1 MKESPI
7 FIKSYELI
15 VWVMQHTVKFPR
27 SQRFL
32 MARRMEEACL
42 ELYQQLNRAAKVK
55 TQRRAALGEA
65 DVAVANLKFHNRLCK
80 DLKLLSF
87 GQYEY
92 LAGGLDE
99 IAHITGQSRV
109 RAVWGSGA
117 FSSETVP
124 STGENREISP
134 GRAGPSGPPGGGAGW
149 HSAP

>member
-15 VWVMQHTVKFPR
+15 VWIMQHTVKFPR
-27 SQRFL
+27 SQRLL

-42 ELYQQLNRAAKVK
+42 ELHQQLNRAARKK
-55 TQRRAALGEA
+55 TGQRAALLEA
-65 DVAVANLKFHNRLCK
+65 DVALANLKFYNRLCK

-99 IAHITGQSRV
+99 L
-109 RAVWGSGA
+109 
-117 FSSETVP
+117 
-124 STGENREISP
+124 
-134 GRAGPSGPPGGGAGW
+134 GRLLGGW
-149 HSAP
+149 IKKPQRRS